1 MTYKPPCV
9 ERHSASVLSPRDKD
23 ARARSCG
30 HIRDVML
37 WRTRTHALSMP
48 SQRHGR
54 PYINFEWKNWDIS
67 VLSPLTPNTSRSL
80 NALFTGRS
88 CTRLTGVATRSIFDL
103 GLIVQKLVYTLS
115 WYKNTGKKESL
126 SNPKITIIFTS
137 DDWWYHRR
145 SLKSRYVRS
154 ELYNYAGLT
163 LRCECDVIGTTGGF
177 WERLVAVLGN
187 GITL

>member
-115 WYKNTGKKESL
+115 WYKTLVKRNHCPIPRSQLYSRVMTDDIIAGRSNLVTWGANCIITQGWPWGVNVMWLAPLVDSGKG
-126 SNPKITIIFTS
+126 
-137 DDWWYHRR
+137 W
-145 SLKSRYVRS
+145 
-154 ELYNYAGLT
+154 
-163 LRCECDVIGTTGGF
+163 
-177 WERLVAVLGN
+177 
-187 GITL
+187 